1 MITLIFGLSL
11 LYGMLF
17 LPGNHA
23 YAHKPSDSYLGLKV
37 KGTHIEGQWDIS
49 LRDLEFAIGL
59 DENND
64 RNITWGEL
72 RNRHSEIA
80 NYVLP
85 RLKVQADNAF
95 CPPNMR
101 SHLVDH
107 HSDGAYAILN
117 FSMECPSEPKDVVV
131 DYGLFFDLDPTHRGL
146 LRLEYLGHTQTAIF
160 SPDRPTQ
167 RLNLSHSVF
176 WDQFLDFGREGVWHI
191 WIGFDHILFLICLLL
206 PAVLKRET
214 GRWKAVS
221 SFHLAFWD
229 VLKIVTAFTLAH
241 SITLGLATLGAVQF
255 PSRWVESAIAASVI
269 LAALNNI
276 VPIFKGRLWTVA
288 FVFGLIHGF
297 GFASALVDLG
307 LPQGSLLLALVG
319 FNLGVE
325 IGQLM
330 IVVAL
335 VPLSYAIRRS
345 WFYQRFTL
353 VLGSCLIVTVASIW
367 LLERALN
374 ITLLSF

>member
-1 MITLIFGLSL
+1 
-11 LYGMLF
+11 
-17 LPGNHA
+17 
-23 YAHKPSDSYLGLKV
+23 
-37 KGTHIEGQWDIS
+37 
-49 LRDLEFAIGL
+49 
-59 DENND
+59 
-64 RNITWGEL
+64 
-72 RNRHSEIA
+72 
-80 NYVLP
+80 
-85 RLKVQADNAF
+85 
-95 CPPNMR
+95 MR
-101 SHLVDH
+101 SHLVDR
-107 HSDGAYAILN
+107 HSDGAYAVLK

-160 SPDRPTQ
+160 SPDHATQ
-167 RLNLSHSVF
+167 HLELAHSTL
-176 WDQFLDFGREGVWHI
+176 WNQFLDFGREGVWHI

-241 SITLGLATLGAVQF
+241 SITLGLATLGVVQL
-255 PSRWVESAIAASVI
+255 PARWVESAIAASVI

-276 VPIFKGRLWTVA
+276 FPLFKSRLWTVA

-297 GFASALVDLG
+297 GFASVLMDLG

-325 IGQLM
+325 VGQLV
-330 IVVAL
+330 IVVGF
-335 VPLSYAIRRS
+335 VPLSYGIRHS
-345 WFYQRFTL
+345 WFYQRITL
-353 VLGSCLIVTVASIW
+353 VLGSLLIVTVASIW